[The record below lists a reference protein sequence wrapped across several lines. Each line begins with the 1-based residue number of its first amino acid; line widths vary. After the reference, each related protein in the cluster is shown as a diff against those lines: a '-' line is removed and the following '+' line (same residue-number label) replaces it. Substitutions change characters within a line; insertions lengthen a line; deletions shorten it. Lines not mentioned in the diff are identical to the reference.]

1 MTARRTA
8 RLSISTVAA
17 LSVGVPA
24 FALAQE
30 VGPYEPLGI
39 RAGSFLIYPTLSV
52 SEAYDDNVFATKND
66 TDDDLITLISPQ
78 VRAESNFSRHSLGL
92 TAGSDVAFHVSETDE
107 DYQDFFVAGDG
118 RLDITRRNF
127 VDAEATLARGHQD
140 RDDPEDSGDRGQL
153 TKFNRYG
160 GALSFTQLFNRLN
173 FRVTGSAFRTAY
185 EESDESDRD
194 QNSYEAQ
201 LRTGFFVSPRI
212 NAFVQGSYNIQKRD
226 RREDFDG
233 IDRDSNGWGVSVG
246 TAVDLTNLLVGEVSV
261 GYRRQ
266 SFDQDDFNDED
277 GIGYG
282 LDLTWTPTLLTT
294 VALSGGGDFRPTS
307 SEGSDAESNFRS
319 TVGVSVSHELLR
331 NVLLN
336 ANANYVRDDF
346 SGVDRTDNTIYL
358 GGGASYLLNRY
369 LSLDAG
375 YTFSNRWSDES
386 SEEFT
391 RNLVRIG
398 VTGRL

>member
-8 RLSISTVAA
+8 RPLISTLAA

-24 FALAQE
+24 VALAQE

-52 SEAYDDNVFATKND
+52 SEAYDDNVFAVDNN
-66 TDDDLITLISPQ
+66 TDDDLITVISPQ
-78 VRAESNFSRHSLGL
+78 VRVESNFSRHRLGF
-92 TAGSDVAFHVSETDE
+92 TAGSEVAFHVNETDE
-107 DYQDFFVAGDG
+107 DYQDFFVSSDG
-118 RLDITRRNF
+118 RLDITRQNY
-127 VDAEATLARGHQD
+127 VDAEVLFARNHQE
-140 RDDPEDSGDRGQL
+140 RDDPEDTGDRNHL
-153 TKFNRYG
+153 TEFNRYG
-160 GALSFTQLFNRLN
+160 GELSFTQLFNRLN
-173 FRVTGSAFRTAY
+173 FRVTGRTFRTAY
-185 EESDESDRD
+185 EESDQADRD
-194 QNSYEAQ
+194 QMAYEGL

-212 NAFVQGSYNIQKRD
+212 NAFVEGSYNVQKRD
-226 RREDFDG
+226 RRRDFSG
-233 IDRDSNGWGVSVG
+233 EDRDSQGWGVAVG

-266 SFDQDDFNDED
+266 SFDEDDFGDED

-282 LDLTWTPTLLTT
+282 LDLTWSPTLLTT

-319 TVGVSVSHELLR
+319 TAGVSVNHELLR
-331 NVLLN
+331 NVVLN
-336 ANANYVRDDF
+336 GRFNYVRDDF
-346 SGVDRTDNTIYL
+346 SGISRTDDTIYV

-369 LSLDAG
+369 LSVDAG
-375 YTFSNRWSDES
+375 YTFSKRWSDDS
-386 SEEFT
+386 TEEFD
-391 RNLVRIG
+391 RNVVRVG